1 VGEASPL
8 VFLVDDDP
16 AVCKALMRLIG
27 VAGYAVEA
35 FDAPGAFLARA
46 PHPGPT
52 CLVLDLRMPGM
63 TGLQLQEALVRAGR
77 TLPIVF
83 ISGRADVPASVKA
96 MKAGAVDFLSKP
108 IDEGE
113 LLAAIEGALER
124 DRSRRT
130 ARARREVLDTRFG
143 RLTPREQEV
152 CALVASG
159 LLNKQIA
166 SELGTTEKT
175 VKVHRGRVMAKLEV
189 NSVAELVRLFD
200 RVHPEA

>member
-1 VGEASPL
+1 L

-63 TGLQLQEALVRAGR
+63 TGLQLQEALERAGR

-130 ARARREVLDTRFG
+130 ARARREVLDARFG
-143 RLTPREQEV
+143 RLTRREQEV

-200 RVHPEA
+200 RVHPEVSSHGGN